1 MSTVTWPIS
10 ARSRERANHSLR
22 RAIGL
27 TDDPPA
33 ACDDPQRAYRSIEG
47 GARIVHGDLP
57 SMLVGGLASLFLEML
72 HPYSMAGVA
81 QHSRYRD
88 DPLGRVRQTAH
99 FIGLTTYGS
108 REEALA
114 AIERVRTIHEYVRGV
129 ADDGVA
135 YRASDP
141 RLLEWVHVAGTAMF
155 LAAHQRFGATRLTS
169 HQYDNYVAEQA
180 IVARDLGV
188 SDPPLCVA
196 HLRDALDRFRPE
208 LRLSDEAIIARDFL
222 RHGVVR
228 GARQRAAYALL
239 VRSAFGVVPNW
250 GRRLLDVPMIPE
262 PAQLTLDAAT
272 HALSA
277 LMRVAVPPYQPQDDS
292 VRTTASAPHRQPLP
306 DRSRRTS

>member
-1 MSTVTWPIS
+1 MSAITSAIP
-10 ARSRERANHSLR
+10 ARSRERVNHSLR

-33 ACDDPQRAYRSIEG
+33 ACDDPQRAYRSVDG
-47 GARIVHGDLP
+47 VARIVHGDLP

-108 REEALA
+108 RDEALA
-114 AIERVRTIHEYVRGV
+114 AIERVRTIHEYVHGV
-129 ADDGVA
+129 ADDGVP

-155 LAAHQRFGATRLTS
+155 LAAHQRFGATPLS
-169 HQYDNYVAEQA
+169 AHQYNRYVAEQA
-180 IVARDLGV
+180 IVGRDLGV
-188 SDPPLCVA
+188 PDPPQDVA
-196 HLRDALDRFRPE
+196 QLRAVLEGFRPE
-208 LRLSDEAIIARDFL
+208 LRLSEDAIVARDFL
-222 RHGVVR
+222 VHGVVR

-250 GRRLLDVPMIPE
+250 GRRLLDVPAPSA
-262 PAQLTLDAAT
+262 PAQLALDGATRTLGAI
-272 HALSA
+272 
-277 LMRVAVPPYQPQDDS
+277 MRVAVPPYQAHDAS
-292 VRTTASAPHRQPLP
+292 VRPPSTT
-306 DRSRRTS
+306 TT

>member
-1 MSTVTWPIS
+1 MGTATWAIP
-10 ARSRERANHSLR
+10 ARSRERVNHSLR

-33 ACDDPQRAYRSIEG
+33 ACDDPQRAYRSVDG
-47 GARIVHGDLP
+47 VARIVHGDLP

-108 REEALA
+108 RDEALT
-114 AIERVRTIHEYVRGV
+114 AIAHVRTIHEYVRGV

-155 LAAHQRFGATRLTS
+155 LAAHQRFGATPLTP
-169 HQYDNYVAEQA
+169 HQYDRYVAEQA
-180 IVARDLGV
+180 VVGRDLGV
-188 SDPPLCVA
+188 LAPPQSVA
-196 HLRDALDRFRPE
+196 QLRDRLEEFRPE
-208 LRLSDEAIIARDFL
+208 LRLSDDAIVARDFL
-222 RHGVVR
+222 IHGVVQ

-250 GRRLLDVPMIPE
+250 GRRLLDVPASSRPTRRTVDV
-262 PAQLTLDAAT
+262 ATRALGTLI
-272 HALSA
+272 
-277 LMRVAVPPYQPQDDS
+277 RVAVPPYQPHS
-292 VRTTASAPHRQPLP
+292 VCPLSDP
-306 DRSRRTS
+306 PARLD

>member
-1 MSTVTWPIS
+1 MSTITSVIP
-10 ARSRERANHSLR
+10 ARSRERVNRNVR

-27 TDDPPA
+27 TEDPPA
-33 ACDDPQRAYRSIEG
+33 ACDDPRRAYRSIDG
-47 GARIVHGDLP
+47 VARIVHGDLP

-108 REEALA
+108 RDEALA

-155 LAAHQRFGATRLTS
+155 LAAHQRFGATSLS
-169 HQYDNYVAEQA
+169 SDQYDRYVAEQA
-180 IVARDLGV
+180 IVGHDLGV
-188 SDPPLCVA
+188 PDPPQSVA
-196 HLRDALDRFRPE
+196 QLRDVLEGFRPE
-208 LRLSDEAIIARDFL
+208 LRLSEDAIAARDFL
-222 RHGVVR
+222 VRGVVH

-239 VRSAFGVVPNW
+239 VRSAFAVVPNW
-250 GRRLLDVPMIPE
+250 GRRLLSVPTPTA
-262 PAQLTLDAAT
+262 PTQLAIDGAT
-272 HALSA
+272 RALGA
-277 LMRVAVPPYQPQDDS
+277 IMRVAVPPYQGHDAS
-292 VRTTASAPHRQPLP
+292 VNPPSTT
-306 DRSRRTS
+306 TT